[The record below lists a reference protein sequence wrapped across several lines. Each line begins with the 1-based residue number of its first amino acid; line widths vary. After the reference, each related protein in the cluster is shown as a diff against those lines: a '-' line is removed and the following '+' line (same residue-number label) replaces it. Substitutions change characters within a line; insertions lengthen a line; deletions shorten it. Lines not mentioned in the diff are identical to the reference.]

1 MSAVDGMRNL
11 RHYAN
16 EYVRH
21 LNATGH
27 LNSGE
32 WRYEDATIVLGAIG
46 GRGTI
51 RVNFKSHYRS
61 DVVELPY
68 NALDKVG
75 VMDAVFKTQRDQ
87 ITSLKTLSRTIDA
100 VQ

>member
-1 MSAVDGMRNL
+1 MSAADGMRNL

-32 WRYEDATIVLGAIG
+32 WRYEDATIALGVVG

-51 RVNFKSHYRS
+51 RVNFKSHCRS

-68 NALDKVG
+68 IALDKIG
-75 VMDAVFKTQRDQ
+75 VMEAVFETQRDK
-87 ITSLKTLSRTIDA
+87 ITSLKALSRNADA

>member
-1 MSAVDGMRNL
+1 MSAVEGMRNL

-32 WRYEDATIVLGAIG
+32 WRYEDATIALGVVG

-51 RVNFKSHYRS
+51 RVNFKSHCRS
-61 DVVELPY
+61 EVVELPY
-68 NALDKVG
+68 IALDKVG
-75 VMDAVFKTQRDQ
+75 VMEAAFKTQKAE
-87 ITSLKTLSRTIDA
+87 ITSLKSLSRNPDA
-100 VQ
+100 V